1 MCVELVVVV
10 PKAQIL
16 DWIKD
21 VLSTEHGIPSK
32 KVTLASG
39 IPTDLGVD
47 GADAWE
53 LIEKTEETWKIKL
66 SFDFLT
72 HFGPESGLFQKEPAS
87 PMKVGDLVDLIH
99 EALVNR
105 QSGE

>member
-1 MCVELVVVV
+1 VEVVVVV

-21 VLSTEHGIPSK
+21 VLSTENRISSK

-53 LIEKTEETWKIKL
+53 LIEKLKKL
-66 SFDFLT
+66 GRS
-72 HFGPESGLFQKEPAS
+72 S
-87 PMKVGDLVDLIH
+87 
-99 EALVNR
+99 
-105 QSGE
+105 